1 MIVVNTG
8 LRAIRTLSLICL
20 FASAALGQSVL
31 NFPARDLTRLAIT
44 NPTPYAADVKFT
56 LYNTDGS
63 PATAGVLN
71 PVSRRVPSRG
81 QLTIALSEIF
91 RMAEGIRPEAWIQAS
106 SSVSGLKGAYFFGEG
121 KSLENGGDAADPQTV
136 QTIPLSPS
144 DFRTT
149 ARVLVTNP
157 STQPANF
164 TVSFYGSLGRLIG
177 TSSLPL
183 PAHAQAVVA
192 TPPRATSIRIS
203 SDIGVVATAT
213 GRFGDSRVVIAGQGP
228 KEQAQ
233 VFVAPLFKN
242 SERTTSQLVLV
253 NSSNVDAQATVTFF
267 TDQGS
272 QQLSSTAVSM
282 SANGTALIPGS
293 VLKSGPADGWLLVES
308 TVPVSGLVIVTAGN
322 SRSTLPLQTA
332 PADRM
337 LFSRFHD
344 DDVLDSTLNLV
355 GTRERE
361 SFLTITLSR
370 PDGTTIAKRD
380 NIAVSPFSR
389 LSAKLAELVPMPEG
403 SSAGYITV
411 QSTTPIFGLE
421 LINGNRGAVA
431 GVGPQELA
439 SGFQAGPPAAIPK
452 ILSIDA
458 LPVGSDGVRR
468 ISIVGQNFDSD
479 ATLTIVGKVVPM
491 VPTATSGRYTADLP
505 ELEAGYVNV
514 KVRAGGLES
523 PVYPLAVLPNDVAFV
538 QRSGHAM
545 FQKIEV
551 METGLDP
558 TRTVLVPIRSARIE
572 VFDPINGQAVSVSES
587 NEEGEFI
594 VAVPADRSG
603 LTIRVLS
610 RLRSSEVK
618 VLDNMSGNR
627 LYVVSKDLGDPR
639 DTDPIDLI
647 ETTRASGAF
656 NILDNV
662 LRANAVVALSEP
674 QFTPPPLTIYW
685 SERNNESILARLT
698 EGKIRSTFFNPVT
711 NNAYILGDRGNDSD
725 EFDDCVILHEYAHML
740 AARFSRDD
748 SPGGLHILGD
758 MLDPRLAW
766 SEGWANFFSSA
777 VRGSSIYIDSK
788 APGQAIRYDLEEDS
802 PANDRPGYYSEAS
815 VGGLLWDLLD
825 DNQDNVDTAQFPF
838 SSIWVAFTDLRN
850 VRFVYLPY
858 FLEAFLDRNPGFAD
872 ALRAMVIRRN
882 IDFLPG
888 ERPSVRYPFPKPLA
902 VGETPRGQFVDSFTS
917 KRTNL
922 VNSSHFWSFSIP
934 TGATATITLNI
945 DDLGPANNPNAND
958 LDLFLLD
965 GNGKTVE
972 FSNRARGGQPEMIS
986 THLNP
991 GTYYVEVRSFYTLG
1005 TTVFNSGGYRLSLQL
1020 R

>member
-1 MIVVNTG
+1 MYKVVLLRHGESDWNRENRFTG
-8 LRAIRTLSLICL
+8 WTDVDLSELGRQEAKAAGQLLKKEGYTFDQAFTSVLKRAIRTLNL
-20 FASAALGQSVL
+20 ALDEMGL
-31 NFPARDLTRLAIT
+31 L
-44 NPTPYAADVKFT
+44 
-56 LYNTDGS
+56 
-63 PATAGVLN
+63 
-71 PVSRRVPSRG
+71 
-81 QLTIALSEIF
+81 
-91 RMAEGIRPEAWIQAS
+91 WI
-106 SSVSGLKGAYFFGEG
+106 
-121 KSLENGGDAADPQTV
+121 P
-136 QTIPLSPS
+136 
-144 DFRTT
+144 
-149 ARVLVTNP
+149 
-157 STQPANF
+157 
-164 TVSFYGSLGRLIG
+164 
-177 TSSLPL
+177 
-183 PAHAQAVVA
+183 
-192 TPPRATSIRIS
+192 
-203 SDIGVVATAT
+203 
-213 GRFGDSRVVIAGQGP
+213 
-228 KEQAQ
+228 
-233 VFVAPLFKN
+233 
-242 SERTTSQLVLV
+242 
-253 NSSNVDAQATVTFF
+253 
-267 TDQGS
+267 
-272 QQLSSTAVSM
+272 
-282 SANGTALIPGS
+282 
-293 VLKSGPADGWLLVES
+293 
-308 TVPVSGLVIVTAGN
+308 
-322 SRSTLPLQTA
+322 
-332 PADRM
+332 
-337 LFSRFHD
+337 
-344 DDVLDSTLNLV
+344 
-355 GTRERE
+355 
-361 SFLTITLSR
+361 
-370 PDGTTIAKRD
+370 
-380 NIAVSPFSR
+380 
-389 LSAKLAELVPMPEG
+389 
-403 SSAGYITV
+403 
-411 QSTTPIFGLE
+411 
-421 LINGNRGAVA
+421 
-431 GVGPQELA
+431 
-439 SGFQAGPPAAIPK
+439 
-452 ILSIDA
+452 
-458 LPVGSDGVRR
+458 
-468 ISIVGQNFDSD
+468 
-479 ATLTIVGKVVPM
+479 
-491 VPTATSGRYTADLP
+491 
-505 ELEAGYVNV
+505 
-514 KVRAGGLES
+514 
-523 PVYPLAVLPNDVAFV
+523 V
-538 QRSGHAM
+538 QRSWRLNERHYGALQGLNKAETAARHGEA
-545 FQKIEV
+545 QTKIW
-551 METGLDP
+551 
-558 TRTVLVPIRSARIE
+558 RRS
-572 VFDPINGQAVSVSES
+572 FDI
-587 NEEGEFI
+587 
-594 VAVPADRSG
+594 
-603 LTIRVLS
+603 
-610 RLRSSEVK
+610 
-618 VLDNMSGNR
+618 
-627 LYVVSKDLGDPR
+627 
-639 DTDPIDLI
+639 
-647 ETTRASGAF
+647 
-656 NILDNV
+656 
-662 LRANAVVALSEP
+662 
-674 QFTPPPLTIYW
+674 TPPPLTIYW

-725 EFDDCVILHEYAHML
+725 EFDDSVILHEYAHML